1 MHTDCCFI
9 PYTGMKLQRDTPNMP
24 VPSPLPEAEL
34 AAMQL
39 HADPLADQAV
49 ADLLGPWPED
59 AVSADVQQWK
69 SLDTVNILLSQWTD
83 NAAIA
88 QWRIA
93 PGPVHGVVGA
103 KPVEGTVDQ
112 RMADALNHYVCTA
125 QVLPPWA
132 DTHKIERAEKLF
144 MEHGAL
150 SCILLFCASLP
161 ECYVIP
167 DLSAVLHTSGQ
178 LEQNAEY
185 RIRSTAAMIFPVM
198 LRGGLSERGAGVAQV
213 LKVRL
218 IHATIR
224 NLILHGNPQRAVDN
238 LRAGQNS
245 RIPRAAAQPAG
256 GRQAL
261 FQTLHARGWDLA
273 ADGLPCNQE
282 ELAYTL
288 LTFGYVFLRSLRRLG
303 IGLPPPDEE
312 AYLHAW
318 NVVGHVLGIE
328 RTLMVDT
335 MEQGQRLMEQ
345 MQARGRANPVAP
357 DPRPALGQALMQT
370 MEKSLPWNIAK
381 PFPQLMTRY
390 LCGRAAAQDLG
401 LNQPVP
407 WSSALLFWG
416 VLLLARLIDAVVR
429 RVRPRFSIMRALTRA
444 LGYHFM
450 SRVLMS
456 QTRPLQLPTELLGQV
471 DSALHGWSDDPQAPR
486 WLNWLEDRLTTRGSW
501 SLNLANPPTK
511 GAA

>member
-1 MHTDCCFI
+1 MSAVAT
-9 PYTGMKLQRDTPNMP
+9 RMP
-24 VPSPLPEAEL
+24 PLPEAEL

-39 HADPLADQAV
+39 QADPLADQTI
-49 ADLLGPWPED
+49 ADLLGPWPEGAAGAD
-59 AVSADVQQWK
+59 AAQWK
-69 SLDTVNILLSQWTD
+69 RLDTVNILLGQWAD
-83 NAAIA
+83 NAGIA
-88 QWRIA
+88 QWTIA
-93 PGPVHGVVGA
+93 PGPVHGTVGGQPA
-103 KPVEGTVDQ
+103 EGFVDQ
-112 RMADALNHYVCTA
+112 AMADALNHYVRTA
-125 QVLPPWA
+125 QVLPDWA
-132 DTHKIERAEKLF
+132 DPRKIERAEKLF
-144 MEHGAL
+144 MDHGAL

-167 DLSAVLHTSGQ
+167 DLSAVLHTAGQ
-178 LEQNAEY
+178 LEQNTEY

-198 LRGGLSERGAGVAQV
+198 MHGGMAERGAGVAQV

-224 NLILHGNPQRAVDN
+224 NLILHGSPQQAADRLLAGRQNAVPPTP
-238 LRAGQNS
+238 LHTH
-245 RIPRAAAQPAG
+245 G
-256 GRQAL
+256 GRATM
-261 FQTLHARGWDLA
+261 FQLLHARGWDVA

-303 IGLPPPDEE
+303 VGLPRHDEE

-328 RTLMVDT
+328 RALMVDT
-335 MEQGQRLMEQ
+335 MEQGERLMAQ
-345 MQARGRANPVAP
+345 MQARGRADPITP

-370 MEKSLPWNIAK
+370 MEKSLPWDIVK

-390 LCGRAAAQDLG
+390 LCGRDTASDLG
-401 LNQPVP
+401 LTRPVP

-416 VLLLARLIDAVVR
+416 VLGVARAIDAVVR
-429 RVRPRFSIMRALTRA
+429 LLLPRFSIVRALTRA

-456 QTRPLQLPTELLGQV
+456 QTRPLQLPTALLNQV
-471 DSALHGWSDDPQAPR
+471 DDVVHGWSDDPHAPR

-501 SLNLANPPTK
+501 SVNLASKHGRGT
-511 GAA
+511 A